1 MTNKRKTVYL
11 NDNSVL
17 EDFYRAIKENRLD
30 TLHIP
35 HSDVFFVRAAL
46 ENATGV
52 RYSLAHVEKSMMLEG
67 WKDG

>member
-1 MTNKRKTVYL
+1 MRTRENSILTEFYEALKNKTFR
-11 NDNSVL
+11 N
-17 EDFYRAIKENRLD
+17 
-30 TLHIP
+30 LHIP